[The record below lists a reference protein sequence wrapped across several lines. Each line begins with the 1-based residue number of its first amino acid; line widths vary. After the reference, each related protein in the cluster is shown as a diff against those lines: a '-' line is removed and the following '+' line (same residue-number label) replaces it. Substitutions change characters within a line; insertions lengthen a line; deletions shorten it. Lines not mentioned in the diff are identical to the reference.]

1 MTVNIGLMTSNTD
14 EWATPQDFF
23 DQLDEEYHFT
33 LDPCCTEE
41 NKKCRRYFTKKDNGL
56 LQDWGGQIVFCN
68 PPYGKEI
75 GKWVKKASEERALTV
90 MLLPA
95 RTDTKWFHDYIYN
108 KADIVFLKGRLK
120 FGDAKKNAPFP
131 SMVVVF
137 DNIAETVRCKDCR
150 YWYGWE
156 TGVGSCHI
164 SDNPYNWRG
173 TDFTDYCSFG
183 EKREQKGD

>member
-1 MTVNIGLMTSNTD
+1 MGIKDTSGRVERQEQSIADNQILSRDGRMTVNIGLMTSNTD
-14 EWATPQDFF
+14 EWATPQDLF

-56 LQDWGGQIVFCN
+56 LQDWGGQVVFCN

-75 GKWVKKASEERALTV
+75 GKWVKKASEENALTV
-90 MLLPA
+90 LLLPA

-120 FGDAKKNAPFP
+120 FGNAKNSAPFP

-137 DNIAETVRCKDCR
+137 DNIKKEKGKKNDRQRKDR
-150 YWYGWE
+150 
-156 TGVGSCHI
+156 
-164 SDNPYNWRG
+164 
-173 TDFTDYCSFG
+173 
-183 EKREQKGD
+183 